1 MKIASIKE
9 RLSRLIYDLF
19 FTSFTILMSRKLVL
33 YFRKNFFPT
42 MFTLDLHTSVV
53 RDIKESLE
61 KNQIIVERYSI
72 SAASHLFNEPNLR
85 LPYISGKSWRSI
97 GVDKIRNF
105 QRFFS
110 AILNNAHCFLVT
122 YTFSFV
128 LIFENLGKPILAVNA
143 TRYESPFTLN
153 ENSFKK
159 LNDKL
164 QDLSKS
170 GLLTVISNNAGDR
183 DYLNWFTGIDSKHIP
198 SLCSYSA
205 KHAPSIETWLVLSRN
220 LDLGRQIS
228 QKTLNART
236 VEEVFPSGYSHED
249 FAKFAGVI
257 LVPYNIS
264 TMRLFELS
272 TSGMPVRIP
281 SDRLL
286 KEWSSLPGVLSELSW
301 VQVLGSECPN
311 WLKDTPADPEWPEF
325 LDWWLDRADWKFK
338 EFFPNVSTFDSLQ
351 ELNVAPPLFTLEA
364 VDQRNE
370 NIRSL
375 TDNAVRDFKK
385 LLVSEM
391 L

>member
-1 MKIASIKE
+1 MMKIFSIIK

-19 FTSFTILMSRKLVL
+19 FTSLTLLKSRAVILF
-33 YFRKNFFPT
+33 FRKKYFPT

-53 RDIKESLE
+53 RDLRESLE
-61 KNQIIVERYSI
+61 KYHIRVERYSI

-97 GVDKIRNF
+97 GEDEIRDF
-105 QRFFS
+105 QRFFK
-110 AILNNAHCFLVT
+110 AVLKNAHCFLVT

-128 LIFENLGKPILAVNA
+128 LIFENLGKPILTVNA
-143 TRYESPFTLN
+143 TRYESPFTLD
-153 ENSFKK
+153 ENSFKN

-164 QDLSKS
+164 QDLSES
-170 GLLTVISNNAGDR
+170 GLLSVISNNAGDR

-205 KHAPSIETWLVLSRN
+205 KHVPSNGTWLILCRN

-228 QKTLNART
+228 QKTSNART
-236 VEEVFPSGYSHED
+236 VEEVFPRGYSHED

-281 SDRLL
+281 NDGLL

-301 VQVLGSECPN
+301 VQVLGAKCPS

-325 LDWWLDRADWKFK
+325 LDWWLERADWKYK
-338 EFFPNVSTFDSLQ
+338 EFFPNVSIFDSLH
-351 ELNVAPPLFTLEA
+351 ELNVAPPQFTLES
-364 VDQRNE
+364 VNQRNDT
-370 NIRSL
+370 IRRL
-375 TDNAVRDFKK
+375 TDDAVLDFKK
-385 LLVSEM
+385 FIGK
-391 L
+391 